1 MTFKEKGKGD
11 FRKKNILQTDSR
23 GKNLARR
30 YMALHVGEK
39 KFITRGL
46 EEINLSYTNQITN
59 TSPSPFKSQMVG
71 PLAME
76 LNANCNTT
84 FFLELCSFNCYACSA
99 VWTIDCIKRRV

>member
-1 MTFKEKGKGD
+1 MDD
-11 FRKKNILQTDSR
+11 FRKKKYPADRFEGKKSCKEIYGFACR
-23 GKNLARR
+23 GKN
-30 YMALHVGEK
+30 
-39 KFITRGL
+39 FITRGL

-84 FFLELCSFNCYACSA
+84 FFPRTL
-99 VWTIDCIKRRV
+99 

>member
-1 MTFKEKGKGD
+1 MISEKI
-11 FRKKNILQTDSR
+11 NILQTDSR
-23 GKNLARR
+23 GKNFARK
-30 YMALHVGEK
+30 YMTLYVGGK
-39 KFITRGL
+39 NFITRGL

-84 FFLELCSFNCYACSA
+84 FFPRTL
-99 VWTIDCIKRRV
+99 